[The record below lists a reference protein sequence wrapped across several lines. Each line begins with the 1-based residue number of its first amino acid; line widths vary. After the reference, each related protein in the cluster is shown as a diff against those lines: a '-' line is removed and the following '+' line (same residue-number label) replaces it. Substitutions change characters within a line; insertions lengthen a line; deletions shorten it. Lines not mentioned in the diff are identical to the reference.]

1 MQYCVKAMQS
11 PEPIWDKRLPAV
23 ALTRDFKE
31 TIADRI
37 KNDPAF
43 AQALLKEAKSFLE
56 EGEAELARQIL
67 RDLPDEN
74 VEE

>member
-1 MQYCVKAMQS
+1 M
-11 PEPIWDKRLPAV
+11 

-31 TIADRI
+31 TIAVRI
-37 KNDPAF
+37 KSDPAF
-43 AQALLKEAKSFLE
+43 SQALLKEAKSLFE

-67 RDLPDEN
+67 RDLADEN

>member
-1 MQYCVKAMQS
+1 MQYCVKAIRT
-11 PEPIWDKRLPAV
+11 PKPIWDKRLPAM

-31 TIADRI
+31 TIAVRI
-37 KNDPAF
+37 KSDPAF
-43 AQALLKEAKSFLE
+43 SQALLKEAKSLFE

-67 RDLPDEN
+67 RDLADEN